1 MHRRELALI
10 SLTVVLAAVVM
21 IQYINNSGYVIGQQL
36 QQKQKQH
43 PVLSTIINGKRRDT
57 IEQDYHHIS
66 AAVTTTM
73 PSGIPTNNNNN
84 NTINLDE
91 YRPSLTDI
99 FKQVENSVVQI
110 TSKVSVADPN
120 IIINGNPLESQSTT
134 LGSGFIYDND
144 GHIVT
149 NNHVVGQ
156 ANTVDVTFIDGDTY
170 SANVIGKDPYSDLAV
185 LQLDKSAV
193 AGGEKFNPLPLSSSS
208 TLEVGQEIA
217 VIGNPFGLS
226 GSLTHGIISQINR
239 LLPDQ
244 DLGFSIP
251 GTIQID
257 AAINPG
263 NSGGPLLNLAG
274 QVIGVTTAIFSNTGT
289 FSGIGFAIP
298 SNNVQTIVPQ
308 LIAHGNYKHPWLGI
322 VGTDITPDVAKEIGL
337 KQARGVLVV
346 SVTAASPADVAGI
359 KVEGTNIINI
369 DGSSSN
375 LNAHSDVIVGI
386 DNKQIRKM
394 DDIINYI
401 DTKSVGDSVVL
412 KVLRNGTIQN
422 IDVKLAERPNPQQMA
437 IDK

>member
-21 IQYINNSGYVIGQQL
+21 IQYINNSGYVIGQQP
-36 QQKQKQH
+36 Q
-43 PVLSTIINGKRRDT
+43 PVGSTIINGKRRDT

-66 AAVTTTM
+66 AAITTTI
-73 PSGIPTNNNNN
+73 PSDTPTNNNNN

-110 TSKVSVADPN
+110 TSRVSVADPN
-120 IIINGNPLESQSTT
+120 IIINGNPLEGQSTT
-134 LGSGFIYDND
+134 LGSGFIYDKD

-156 ANTVDVTFIDGDTY
+156 ANTVDVTF
-170 SANVIGKDPYSDLAV
+170 
-185 LQLDKSAV
+185 
-193 AGGEKFNPLPLSSSS
+193 
-208 TLEVGQEIA
+208 
-217 VIGNPFGLS
+217 
-226 GSLTHGIISQINR
+226 
-239 LLPDQ
+239 
-244 DLGFSIP
+244 
-251 GTIQID
+251 ID

-322 VGTDITPDVAKEIGL
+322 VGTDITPDIAKEIGL

-375 LNAHSDVIVGI
+375 LNSHSDVIVGI

-422 IDVKLAERPNPQQMA
+422 IDVKLTERPNPQQMA
-437 IDK
+437 IN

>member
-84 NTINLDE
+84 TINLDE

-110 TSKVSVADPN
+110 TSRVSVADPN
-120 IIINGNPLESQSTT
+120 IIINGNPLEGQSTT

-298 SNNVQTIVPQ
+298 
-308 LIAHGNYKHPWLGI
+308 
-322 VGTDITPDVAKEIGL
+322 
-337 KQARGVLVV
+337 
-346 SVTAASPADVAGI
+346 
-359 KVEGTNIINI
+359 
-369 DGSSSN
+369 
-375 LNAHSDVIVGI
+375 
-386 DNKQIRKM
+386 
-394 DDIINYI
+394 
-401 DTKSVGDSVVL
+401 
-412 KVLRNGTIQN
+412 
-422 IDVKLAERPNPQQMA
+422 
-437 IDK
+437 

>member
-21 IQYINNSGYVIGQQL
+21 IQYINNSGYVIGQQP
-36 QQKQKQH
+36 QQKQKQQ
-43 PVLSTIINGKRRDT
+43 PVGSTIINGKRRDT

-66 AAVTTTM
+66 AAITTTI
-73 PSGIPTNNNNN
+73 PSDTPTNNN

-239 LLPDQ
+239 LLPEQ

-298 SNNVQTIVPQ
+298 SNNVQMIVPQ

-322 VGTDITPDVAKEIGL
+322 VGTDITSDVAKEIGL

-375 LNAHSDVIVGI
+375 LNSHSDVIVGI

-412 KVLRNGTIQN
+412 KVLRNGSIQN
-422 IDVKLAERPNPQQMA
+422 IDVKLTERPNPQQMA
-437 IDK
+437 IN